1 MSVGSFSVMCNVVQ
15 KFQSGSERN
24 SSFVDVEY
32 NSELRVCEVNYVERC
47 RVSDTGSKEQ
57 PDRK

>member
-1 MSVGSFSVMCNVVQ
+1 MGSFSVMCNVVQ
-15 KFQSGSERN
+15 KFQSGSKRN

-32 NSELRVCEVNYVERC
+32 NSELRVCEENYVERC